1 MTITRKANHSVYF
14 GYGSNKVCRCYGL
27 VVTPCIRL
35 RLSDFCELSIQ
46 LRRLI
51 VVLVHRLFSMSS
63 EAIFVQGIYVDWRSY
78 AMYGTY
84 ICVLVQS
91 PDLANVDI

>member
-1 MTITRKANHSVYF
+1 
-14 GYGSNKVCRCYGL
+14 
-27 VVTPCIRL
+27 
-35 RLSDFCELSIQ
+35 
-46 LRRLI
+46 
-51 VVLVHRLFSMSS
+51 MSS